1 MKNRVIA
8 LLLALLTLLSVC
20 LVGCGEEEEDP
31 NNIEAASS
39 REPITLSMWVI
50 TDESTTEEAMDAVEA
65 AFDSYTKSNFT
76 TSVDLVFVT
85 KDEYE
90 NALSDYYRELGKY
103 RASIAATT
111 TTAPVTEEGE
121 TEGESETVEETT
133 AETFV
138 NQYGVQEIKFPEPAE
153 YQLDILLILGDD
165 MYYKY
170 ANSGMLKSMST
181 TLLDVSK
188 KLSDYI
194 YPTFLDAAKIS
205 SGTWAIPNNHAI
217 GEYTYLLINREL
229 AEKYYIDTDDI
240 TSVEDCL
247 PFLSDVHA
255 KENIPAVKAP
265 FECPNIK
272 FWSADGSFSVLASD
286 YTTDIQPKNIFE
298 IESYVSYLETTALF
312 EEKGYYAADPNT
324 DSFGIGVV
332 KGSAADAEKYAEDYV
347 VKVLEYPLAES
358 DDLLAASFGVCAY
371 SEYFDRAMEVIV
383 ALNTSEELRNILQYG
398 VQDVTYKMG
407 EDGNVESLMG
417 NYSMDLLY
425 TGNAFVAYNAPGV
438 TDEDIAAQK
447 KQNLDSVMS
456 PYLALSEKNDIDAE
470 LYTALDEYSADVA
483 ETLDGCNTRAAMTS
497 AIARLAVEVA
507 ENEAFIAATDA
518 ENANSVVSVCAKIK

>member
-20 LVGCGEEEEDP
+20 LVGCGGEEEDP
-31 NNIEAASS
+31 NNIEATSS

-50 TDESTTEEAMDAVEA
+50 TDESTTEEAKDAVEA

-76 TSVDLVFVT
+76 TSVDLVFLT
-85 KDEYE
+85 EDEYV
-90 NALSDYYRELGKY
+90 NALSDYYKELGKY
-103 RASIAATT
+103 RSSIAATT

-121 TEGESETVEETT
+121 TEGESEKVEETT

-138 NQYGVQEIKFPEPAE
+138 NQYGVQEIKYPEPAE
-153 YQLDILLILGDD
+153 YQLDIVLLLGDE

-194 YPTFLDAAKIS
+194 YPTFLDAAKLS

-229 AEKYYIDTDDI
+229 AAKYYIDTDDI
-240 TSVEDCL
+240 SSVEDCL
-247 PFLSDVHA
+247 PFLADVYS

-265 FECPNIK
+265 YECPNIK
-272 FWSADGSFSVLASD
+272 FWSADGSFSVLASE

-312 EEKGYYAADPNT
+312 EDKGYYAADPNT
-324 DSFGIGVV
+324 DTFGIGVV
-332 KGSAADAEKYAEDYV
+332 KGSAADAEKYEENYV

-383 ALNTSEELRNILQYG
+383 ALNTSEELRDILQYG
-398 VQDVTYKMG
+398 VQDVTYKIDEYG
-407 EDGNVESLMG
+407 QLSLLG
-417 NYSMDLLY
+417 NYSMNLLY
-425 TGNAFVAYNAPGV
+425 TGNAFVAHNAPGV
-438 TDEDIAAQK
+438 SDEDIAAQK
-447 KQNLDSVMS
+447 KQNLDSVKS
-456 PYLALSEKNDIDAE
+456 PYLSLAEKNNIDVE
-470 LYTALDEYSADVA
+470 LYTALDEYSAEVA
-483 ETLDGCNTRAAMTS
+483 KTLEACNSKAAMTA
-497 AIARLAVEVA
+497 AIADLTAEVA
-507 ENEAFIAATDA
+507 ENEAFIAATDP
-518 ENANSVVSVCAKIK
+518 ENANSVVSVIAKIK